1 MILDLRQTSIC
12 LGVGRLGGQLIRYY
26 IKGKIQQL
34 FSAGRIF
41 GVLDKYISLGNR
53 TSIKLFIVRH
63 VFFQSRVWFSSIMPA
78 ILMLT
83 TSTNLLLSITIR
95 VMVSVT
101 LREHYYTLI
110 FMFLPL
116 AWCVFFSFFL
126 FFPEPHEKN
135 KYCRN
140 CQCPPASLFH
150 CHKALNTK
158 AADY

>member
-1 MILDLRQTSIC
+1 MFGGGED
-12 LGVGRLGGQLIRYY
+12 GEGGGQLIRYY

-101 LREHYYTLI
+101 LWEHYYTLL

-116 AWCVFFSFFL
+116 AWCVFFLIFFY
-126 FFPEPHEKN
+126 F
-135 KYCRN
+135 
-140 CQCPPASLFH
+140 SLNPM
-150 CHKALNTK
+150 KKQILQEMPMPSSITLSLP
-158 AADY
+158 